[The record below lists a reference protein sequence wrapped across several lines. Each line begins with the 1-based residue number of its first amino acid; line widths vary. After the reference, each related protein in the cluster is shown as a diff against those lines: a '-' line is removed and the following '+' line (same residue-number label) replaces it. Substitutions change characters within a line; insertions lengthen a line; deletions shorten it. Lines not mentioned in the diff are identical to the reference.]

1 MAAISNVSTR
11 YVIRVNVV
19 AASVPFGIASDG
31 CFKSP
36 KSQGTWGTLMTILYT
51 TRCAVT
57 TTSTNQTSQHTW
69 CTLAM
74 AVPVSSVR
82 AAYSDKK
89 TLSTDLLY
97 NLSTSWILMALA
109 AQYITYLVISRILHI
124 QQLTKVHFTQK
135 RQFPSVFNWPIFGAN
150 PGEVRPAPQ
159 VSFCEVFGAGLFTVE
174 TSFMSPYHRHQIILI

>member
-1 MAAISNVSTR
+1 MSVRQENKSYLSAVAAMSNVSTR

-89 TLSTDLLY
+89 NIKHRS
-97 NLSTSWILMALA
+97 IV
-109 AQYITYLVISRILHI
+109 QF
-124 QQLTKVHFTQK
+124 VH
-135 RQFPSVFNWPIFGAN
+135 
-150 PGEVRPAPQ
+150 
-159 VSFCEVFGAGLFTVE
+159 
-174 TSFMSPYHRHQIILI
+174 